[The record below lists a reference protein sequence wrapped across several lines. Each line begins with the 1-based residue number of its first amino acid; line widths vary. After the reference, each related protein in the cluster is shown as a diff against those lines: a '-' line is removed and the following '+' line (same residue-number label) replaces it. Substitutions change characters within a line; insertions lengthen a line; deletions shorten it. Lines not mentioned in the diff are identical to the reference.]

1 MSINEISIN
10 VEKEVT
16 EVKTATIT
24 IADIVR
30 ILRKSLEDTFD
41 SYKLYESEVSLQ
53 SEECGNECTVTLSA
67 DEACLES
74 KLDDAFDDGEILIE
88 EFLDKQYNAVDEEE
102 SKKTAAK
109 KTYEEGENG
118 SL

>member
-1 MSINEISIN
+1 MSVNEISIN
-10 VEKEVT
+10 VETEIT

-24 IADIVR
+24 IGDIVR
-30 ILRKSLEDTFD
+30 ILKKSAEDTLD
-41 SYKLYESEVSLQ
+41 GYKLYESEVSLE

-67 DEACLES
+67 DEVNIEDKIC
-74 KLDDAFDDGEILIE
+74 DIFDDGEILIE

-102 SKKTAAK
+102 TKKTAAK
-109 KTYEEGENG
+109 KPYEEGENG

>member
-1 MSINEISIN
+1 MNIDEISIK

-16 EVKTATIT
+16 EIKTAKIT

-30 ILRKSLEDTFD
+30 MLRKSVEDTFD

-67 DEACLES
+67 DEVCLET
-74 KLDDAFDDGEILIE
+74 KLDDAFSDGEILIE

-102 SKKTAAK
+102 TKKTAAK

>member
-1 MSINEISIN
+1 MSVNEISIN

-30 ILRKSLEDTFD
+30 ILKKSAEDTLD
-41 SYKLYESEVSLQ
+41 GYHLYESEVSLE

-67 DEACLES
+67 DEVNIEDKIC
-74 KLDDAFDDGEILIE
+74 DIFDDGEILIE

-102 SKKTAAK
+102 TKKTAAK

>member
-10 VEKEVT
+10 VEKEIT

-24 IADIVR
+24 IADIVK

-41 SYKLYESEVSLQ
+41 NYKLYESEVSLQ

-88 EFLDKQYNAVDEEE
+88 EFLDKQYIAVDEEE